1 MKQFFRYLSIVL
13 TVGLF
18 FACEDSDKDP
28 LVLEE
33 VAPFVKI
40 IIDNSS
46 YDIGDVNSSFTGTL
60 YSDSPE
66 VIDNHVI
73 SFAIDN
79 GGQDNTFFDVLT
91 VSASELPLE
100 LDIPLATIL
109 DVAGLTVDDVG
120 PGQRLIFRGR
130 TTGIDGT
137 VVDKTNSIDTAGS
150 GINNVGIRQAYQ
162 YFAFISCP
170 FVESEIVGTYDVLQH
185 TFDAFFGAQP
195 ATREVIAGPGVNQYT
210 IVGGALPLDGAD
222 DMIVT
227 VNPATGAVSSG
238 NPEAIHFNT
247 FGPGQYGQVTGF
259 TFSCVGFID
268 LTITSPGFI
277 SNRLIL
283 QKQ

>member
-1 MKQFFRYLSIVL
+1 MKQFFKFLNIVL
-13 TVGLF
+13 AVGLL
-18 FACEDSDKDP
+18 FACEDPDKDP
-28 LVLEE
+28 LVLENT
-33 VAPFVKI
+33 APFVKI
-40 IIDNSS
+40 IVDNSS

-66 VIDNHVI
+66 LIDNHVI

-79 GGQDNTFFDVLT
+79 GGQNTFFDVLT
-91 VSASELPLE
+91 VSSSELPLE
-100 LDIPLATIL
+100 LDIPLSSIL
-109 DVAGLTVDDVG
+109 ASAGLTIEEVA

-137 VVDKTNSIDTAGS
+137 VVDKTNTIDTSGS
-150 GINNVGIRQAYQ
+150 GINAVGIRQAYE

-170 FVESEIVGTYDVLQH
+170 FVESEIVGTYEVVEH
-185 TFDAFFGAQP
+185 TFDAFFGTQP
-195 ATREVIAGPGVNQYT
+195 PTREVIAGPGVNQYT
-210 IVGGALPLDGAD
+210 IIGGAIPLDGAD
-222 DMIVT
+222 DMIVN

-238 NPEAIHFNT
+238 NPQGIHFNT

-277 SNRLIL
+277 PNTLTL
-283 QKQ
+283 QKL